1 MCPMCKKV
9 VEFGVVCDNC
19 AAWFHATES
28 CCGDALAD
36 AFLRTGKGPWC
47 CPNCFPHMGE
57 RPVADRLMAPA
68 ATAEV
73 LDWRRAFH
81 IFTES
86 CAGCGLEVKGEGEGQ
101 LRCAECYLPFH
112 SRPGCTGLS
121 EEKIRSRA
129 TGDWSCPTCTLRRT
143 GTTVP
148 NSLVSADCA
157 NEAEAVPIPMVNEVD
172 DEPPQHDFEYAQ
184 QVVWR
189 HPRVV
194 QQRARLPKADW
205 GGRCIATEACN
216 FTPAVGTATQPLL
229 ANSKGGQAYN
239 QEGCLLMARDCIFE
253 CNASS
258 NCPPDCFNRVVGRGV
273 RARLQVFKTL
283 GRGWGVRTLDGLRA
297 GAFVCE
303 YTGNIML
310 DQDAERS
317 GLEEDDSYLF
327 NLDGENKSLNKRRR
341 TGSMETKVTAAAQKE
356 ANPEMCVD
364 ASKMGS
370 VARFLNHCCEPN
382 LFVQSV
388 FVEYS
393 RAVHRIGIF
402 AARDIMPH
410 EELTYDYGY
419 VVGSV
424 EGKTLRCLCGAPGCR
439 NFLF

>member
-1 MCPMCKKV
+1 V

-19 AAWFHATES
+19 AAWFHTTES

-47 CPNCFPHMGE
+47 CLNCFPHAGE
-57 RPVADRLMAPA
+57 RPVADKMMAPA

-81 IFTES
+81 IFTDS
-86 CAGCGLEVKGEGEGQ
+86 CAGCGLQVKGEGP
-101 LRCAECYLPFH
+101 LRCVDCYLSFH

-121 EEKIRSRA
+121 DEKIRSRA
-129 TGDWSCPTCTLRRT
+129 ADPEWCCPTCTLRRS

-148 NSLVSADCA
+148 NSLVCADCSHD
-157 NEAEAVPIPMVNEVD
+157 AEAVPIPMVNEVD

-189 HPRVV
+189 HPRVL
-194 QQRARLPKADW
+194 QQRTSLPKADW

-216 FTPAVGTATQPLL
+216 FMPAVGQGTQPVLH
-229 ANSKGGQAYN
+229 NSKAGQAYN
-239 QEGCLLMARDCIFE
+239 QEGCLLIARDYIFE

-258 NCPPDCFNRVVGRGV
+258 DCALDCFNRVVGRGV
-273 RARLQVFKTL
+273 RAQLQVFKTL

-310 DQDAERS
+310 DQDAEAS
-317 GLEEDDSYLF
+317 GLEVDDSYLF

-341 TGSMETKVTAAAQKE
+341 TGSSETKVTAAAQKE
-356 ANPEMCVD
+356 KNPEMCVD
-364 ASKMGS
+364 ASKTGS